1 MKDLSINKLYYSI
14 GEVSQ
19 ITGVPR
25 HVIRY
30 WETEFPELKPMKNR
44 AGNRVFTTKDID
56 IINHIKKM
64 LKEEKYTIE
73 GAKTHLK
80 NILSKE
86 NNSNNKPTSTQYVIK
101 KDQQIDLFSE
111 LDKYATK
118 VSGKSSVEI
127 AKEYKEKLIKIR
139 DKLLQIYNK
148 L

>member
-1 MKDLSINKLYYSI
+1 MKDLNINKLYYSI

-30 WETEFPELKPMKNR
+30 WETEFQELKPMKNR

-73 GAKTHLK
+73 GARAHLK
-80 NILSKE
+80 NILNKE
-86 NNSNNKPTSTQYVIK
+86 NNANNKSTNTQYVIK
-101 KDQQIDLFSE
+101 KDQQIDLFTE

-127 AKEYKEKLIKIR
+127 AKEYKEKLLKIR